1 MIIRRLVICLERG
14 DINGTLHGVKRVIH
28 FDDLPEEDNA
38 LAMRLVLELRGLE
51 RVLEEQSRPSEFDA
65 L

>member
-14 DINGTLHGVKRVIH
+14 EVDGTLYGVKRFID
-28 FDDLPEEDNA
+28 FDELPEEDNA
-38 LAMRLVLELRGLE
+38 LAMRLVLEVRGLE